1 MEFVSENAQA
11 IVVAAVVLLVL
22 LVVLGAWRAF
32 SPRISGRRGQRLSI
46 SEYYELDKTRRLVL
60 LRRDNVEHLVLI
72 GGGQDVVIESGIGHG
87 AGMASYAPQA
97 APAPQPAHVPPPIH
111 AEQPPAGTAR
121 PAPRP
126 PVFSDRKPPP
136 LRPVGEPGAAPLRGG
151 REEPEL

>member
-1 MEFVSENAQA
+1 MEFVSENAQV
-11 IVVAAVVLLVL
+11 IVMAAAVLLVL

-32 SPRISGRRGQRLSI
+32 SPRIAGRRGQRLSI

-72 GGGQDVVIESGIGHG
+72 GGGQDVVIETGIGLGH
-87 AGMASYAPQA
+87 AVS
-97 APAPQPAHVPPPIH
+97 AHVPHSHHVPPQPVQ

-126 PVFSDRKPPP
+126 PVFAERKAPP
-136 LRPVGEPGAAPLRGG
+136 LRPVGEPSPAPLRGS
-151 REEPEL
+151 RDDTEL